1 MGNRTLIPCCFLVVL
16 LLEGCKP
23 GPALP
28 KLPKNFPMLQPG
40 SPPAVWGELGR
51 GRLDVWPDFDP
62 DSADPFSVDL
72 RHFDL
77 SGLDLMDTLDD
88 LMYASFDTGTIWPN
102 VGKMPPGYDW
112 QEILKLG
119 KNPGL
124 GIRKLHQQGITGTG
138 VGIAIIDQPLL
149 TEHQEYVDQLRLYE
163 VAEGTSTSWTDMASM
178 HGSAV
183 ASIAVG
189 KTVGVAPDADLYFIG
204 TSMCNST
211 GTYEGND
218 YGCLAQS
225 VRRIL
230 EINREL
236 PEGRKIRVISISVGW
251 RPTAVGYAE
260 ISAATQEAKEAGILV
275 VSSNLQEVHGFDF
288 MGLGRAPDADPDR
301 FESYEPGLFWADP
314 FYANLEGY
322 SEVLMVPMDSRTT
335 AGPGGV
341 DEYVFYREGGWSWS
355 IPYIAGVYALAAQVE
370 PSITPNMF
378 WQLALETGKTI
389 EFQHEGEI
397 YTLGTILDPV
407 ELMDRLDR

>member
-1 MGNRTLIPCCFLVVL
+1 MKNKTTILGCFLVVFL
-16 LLEGCKP
+16 FASCNP
-23 GPALP
+23 VPALP
-28 KLPKNFPMLQPG
+28 KLPKSFPMLQPG
-40 SPPAVWGELGR
+40 SPPAVWAELGR

-62 DSADPFSVDL
+62 DSADPLSVDL

-77 SGLDLMDTLDD
+77 SGLDLTDVLDD
-88 LMYASFDTGTIWPN
+88 LVAASFDTGTIWPDQ
-102 VGKMPPGYDW
+102 GKLPQGYDW
-112 QEILKLG
+112 QEIMELG

-124 GIRKLHQQGITGTG
+124 GIRKLHDQGITGSG

-163 VAEGTSTSWTDMASM
+163 VAEGTSTSWTDKASM

-183 ASIAVG
+183 ASLAVG
-189 KTVGVAPDADLYFIG
+189 KTVGVALDADLYFIG
-204 TSMCNST
+204 TSMCNNT

-230 EINREL
+230 EINQEL
-236 PEGRKIRVISISVGW
+236 PEGRRIRVISISVGW

-288 MGLGRAPDADPDR
+288 MGLGRALDADPDR
-301 FESYEPGLFWADP
+301 FESYEPGLFWGDQ
-314 FYANLEGY
+314 FYANPEVY

-335 AGPGGV
+335 AGPGGTE
-341 DEYVFYREGGWSWS
+341 EYVFYREGGWSWS

-370 PSITPNMF
+370 PSITPDVF
-378 WQLALETGKTI
+378 WRLALETGKTI
-389 EFQHEGEI
+389 EFKHEGET
-397 YTLGTILDPV
+397 YTLATILDPV